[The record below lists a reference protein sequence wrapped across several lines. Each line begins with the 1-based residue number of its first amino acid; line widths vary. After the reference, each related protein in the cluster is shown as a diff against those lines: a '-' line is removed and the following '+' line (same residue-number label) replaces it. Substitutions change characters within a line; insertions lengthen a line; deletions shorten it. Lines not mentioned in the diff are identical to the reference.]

1 MVIFNVIFS
10 IKIAAEFTL
19 MMNLSRDIE
28 VSYHTGE
35 RKQGEKDM
43 EQPKRK
49 GLRSGVMT
57 EFTIFTN
64 VKSGHEKAVREEI
77 ERATH
82 DPRRAEAVQEI
93 GTLHEAR
100 FVLFDNDRRLLFCSS
115 FDGTWD
121 KYIDDFASTYIA
133 NIFDA
138 AFSHCEGYPGL
149 TDPNIKDWFMANARE
164 AVAYLTAY
172 PDASVKEIWKA
183 LAVEKAFQ
191 EVLDNPAAE
200 QALQAPALKPLL
212 EQAAT

>member
-1 MVIFNVIFS
+1 
-10 IKIAAEFTL
+10 
-19 MMNLSRDIE
+19 
-28 VSYHTGE
+28 
-35 RKQGEKDM
+35 M
-43 EQPKRK
+43 EHPKRP
-49 GLRSGVMT
+49 GLKAGVMT
-57 EFTIFTN
+57 EFTVYTH
-64 VKSGHEKAVREEI
+64 VKPGHEKAVREEI
-77 ERATH
+77 GRTSH

-100 FVLFDNDRRLLFCSS
+100 FVLFDNDTRLMFCSS
-115 FDGTWD
+115 FDGDWD
-121 KYIDDFASTYIA
+121 KYIDDFATTYIA

-138 AFSHCEGYPGL
+138 VFSHCEGFPGIK
-149 TDPNIKDWFMANARE
+149 DPGVKDWFMTNAQE
-164 AVAYLTAY
+164 AVGYITAY